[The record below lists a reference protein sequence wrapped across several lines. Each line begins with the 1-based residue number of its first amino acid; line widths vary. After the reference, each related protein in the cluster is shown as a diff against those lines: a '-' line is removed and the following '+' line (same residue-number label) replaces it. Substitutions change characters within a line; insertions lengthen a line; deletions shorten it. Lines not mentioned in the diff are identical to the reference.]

1 MHIVTQERKL
11 AERERERERERDL
24 VYSEHALTRMQQRGI
39 TKEAISFIFHNGIKM
54 ATHQDH
60 RYIFNTKKQKKKN
73 REIIFDKTFIK
84 FQKQIENTALIVN
97 NGMLITAYR
106 IQGRIWR

>member
-11 AERERERERERDL
+11 AERERERERDL

-39 TKEAISFIFHNGIKM
+39 TKEAISFIFYNGIKM
-54 ATHQDH
+54 VTHQDH

-97 NGMLITAYR
+97 NGILITAYR

>member
-1 MHIVTQERKL
+1 VYIVTQERKL
-11 AERERERERERDL
+11 AERERERDL

>member
-1 MHIVTQERKL
+1 MYIVTQERKL
-11 AERERERERERDL
+11 AERERERDL

-73 REIIFDKTFIK
+73 REIIFNKTFIK